1 MLITE
6 EYCPAKQQGSED
18 QSQLMKRPTTQ
29 DVLQR
34 QHRRKH
40 SFPMLAIAAGLFAL
54 IVGAVGASSTAIAQ
68 KPETKAT
75 ATEDSGKNSEKAGR
89 GGKRDSAKSGRKGG
103 RKGRRG
109 RRGPAAVLVDAVRR
123 GVEVETVQVYGRVIA
138 SQTGVIA
145 ARTRGAI
152 GTIEA
157 RVGDRVKKGDVLVT
171 LVADMLQSER
181 ALKAA
186 ELKEYNAKIRTAG
199 SQLGLAAQEL
209 ERLERLR
216 KSSAFSVARYQDKL
230 RDVERAKSSLAE
242 SRAQSDQAKA
252 ELRMADINLYN
263 AKIVAPYGGV
273 VSTRHVE
280 VGNYVSVGARVMT
293 ILNDASLE
301 VEAEVPANRLGGL
314 TPGATVK
321 VLPEHGKAYEA
332 KVRAIVPEENALSRT
347 RLVRFTPIFID
358 RDESVAAN
366 QSVILHIPSGAAR
379 DALTVHKDAITQRR
393 GKRVVFVVEEDDEG
407 KKRAAM
413 RNVELGEAFGERFE
427 VHKGLKVGDKVVTR
441 GNERLRPRQRVRIQS
456 ARGRR
461 GGQGQRG
468 RGRSGG
474 KRGTN
479 GKRGGS

>member
-1 MLITE
+1 MNLSTTYFAVRPLRNNAVSLRALACAIGLT
-6 EYCPAKQQGSED
+6 A
-18 QSQLMKRPTTQ
+18 LMTI
-29 DVLQR
+29 
-34 QHRRKH
+34 
-40 SFPMLAIAAGLFAL
+40 SAGT
-54 IVGAVGASSTAIAQ
+54 GSTAEAQ
-68 KPETKAT
+68 KPENKVGASKG
-75 ATEDSGKNSEKAGR
+75 ASGAGEKWRR
-89 GGKRDSAKSGRKGG
+89 GGNRGSAKSGGKSQAKGG
-103 RKGRRG
+103 SKGGKKGRRG
-109 RRGPAAVLVDAVRR
+109 RRRGPAAVLVDAVRR

-138 SQTGVIA
+138 RQTGVIA

-171 LVADMLQSER
+171 LVSDMLRSER

-199 SQLGLAAQEL
+199 AQLGLAAQEL

-242 SRAQSDQAKA
+242 ARAQSDQAKA

-263 AKIVAPYGGV
+263 ARIIAPYAGV
-273 VSTRHVE
+273 ISVRHVE
-280 VGNYVSVGARVMT
+280 VGNYVGVGAQVMT

-321 VLPEHGKAYEA
+321 VVPEHGRHYKA
-332 KVRAIVPEENALSRT
+332 KVRAVVPEENALSRT
-347 RLVRFTPIFID
+347 RLVRFTPVFKN
-358 RDESVAAN
+358 RDKSVAAN

-379 DALTVHKDAITQRR
+379 EAVTVHKDAITQRR
-393 GKRVVFVVEEDDEG
+393 GKRVVFVVTEDDEG
-407 KKRAAM
+407 KKRAM
-413 RNVELGEAFGERFE
+413 IRPVELGEAFSERFE
-427 VHKGLKVGDKVVTR
+427 VLKGLKVGDKVVTR
-441 GNERLRPRQRVRIQS
+441 GNERLRPRQPVRIQS
-456 ARGRR
+456 ARGER
-461 GGQGQRG
+461 GGKGWRSRG
-468 RGRSGG
+468 NRGP
-474 KRGTN
+474 KRGGNRGAN